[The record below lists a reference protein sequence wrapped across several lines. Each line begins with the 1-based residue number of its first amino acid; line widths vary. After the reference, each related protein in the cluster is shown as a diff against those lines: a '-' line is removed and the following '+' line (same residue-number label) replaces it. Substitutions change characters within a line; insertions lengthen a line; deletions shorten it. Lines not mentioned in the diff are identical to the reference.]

1 MNHVMLDLETFG
13 SRPGSVIVSIGMVR
27 FGATHLGE
35 EFYRLIDPNSCVEL
49 GMTMDP
55 GSIMWWLA
63 QSDPARA
70 ALLRSPGEHI
80 MTALRDAS
88 AYLSET
94 ANTCVWGNGATF
106 DNVLLSEAY
115 RMANLQR
122 PWSYRLD
129 RCFRTMKFG
138 FPTNPP
144 DREGTHHNA
153 LDDAKH
159 QAIWLQ
165 TIYQKHKLVLE

>member
-27 FGATHLGE
+27 FGAAHLGE

-55 GSIMWWLA
+55 DSIMWWLA

-70 ALLRSPGEHI
+70 SLTGSPGDHI
-80 MTALRDAS
+80 RVALQDAS
-88 AYLSET
+88 AFLLQT
-94 ANTCVWGNGATF
+94 VNTCVWGNGATF

-122 PWSYRLD
+122 PWSHRLD
-129 RCFRTMKFG
+129 RCFRTMKLG

-144 DREGTHHNA
+144 AREGTHHNA

-165 TIYQKHKLVLE
+165 KIYQKHNLILE